1 MNITSYL
8 YISYFPK
15 MQLSK
20 LRFYGGYP
28 QFYNINLSIFNYD
41 DLALGGLTY
50 IPWIKMVKMYL
61 YS

>member
-1 MNITSYL
+1 
-8 YISYFPK
+8 

-20 LRFYGGYP
+20 HRFYGGYP

-61 YS
+61 DLCRIIYELLKGAHI

>member
-1 MNITSYL
+1 
-8 YISYFPK
+8 

-20 LRFYGGYP
+20 HRFYGGYP

-61 YS
+61 DLFRIIYELLKGAHI